1 MLILWINNSFT
12 SRPHYVKYSNVKSD
26 IRITNTGAPQ
36 GCVLSP
42 LLFTLYTSSCRS
54 VHPNCKLFKYA
65 DDTALVANCTSDDGP
80 YRVET
85 ARFVKW
91 CEENFLELNVTKTK
105 ELITDFRI
113 SEVEHQPLYI
123 NNEPVETVHEYKYL
137 GTIID
142 DKFNFT
148 QNVQA
153 IHKKVHSRVFFL
165 RQLRKLHLDDSILK
179 LFYTSV
185 IQSVISFSITCW
197 FGNSTQEATNRLNR
211 VIETC
216 KRLGASNASTLKDI
230 YEKCVLQRTV
240 VIRADTSHPLNSQ
253 YQLLPSGRRL
263 RSIKCRT
270 TRYSNTFIP
279 ASIKALNRR

>member
-1 MLILWINNSFT
+1 M
-12 SRPHYVKYSNVKSD
+12 
-26 IRITNTGAPQ
+26 
-36 GCVLSP
+36 
-42 LLFTLYTSSCRS
+42 
-54 VHPNCKLFKYA
+54 
-65 DDTALVANCTSDDGP
+65 ALVANCTSDDGP

-153 IHKKVHSRVFFL
+153 IHKKVHFRVFFL

-240 VIRADTSHPLNSQ
+240 VIRADTSHPLSSQ